1 MKKRKT
7 KKQTSKQGNLSNAS
21 HIGSI
26 NMRMRTVLSMIPSLV
41 KLISSLLFLLM
52 TLDWKVRKARRAFER
67 ELMRQGVSKKDA
79 QRISRPIKNVK
90 DEMVSLLWRFRY

>member
-21 HIGSI
+21 YLGSI
-26 NMRMRTVLSMIPSLV
+26 NMRTRTVLSMIPSLV
-41 KLISSLLFLLM
+41 KLISGLLFLLM

-67 ELMRQGVSKKDA
+67 ELMCQGVSKKDA

-90 DEMVSLLWRFRY
+90 DEMVRLLWRFRY